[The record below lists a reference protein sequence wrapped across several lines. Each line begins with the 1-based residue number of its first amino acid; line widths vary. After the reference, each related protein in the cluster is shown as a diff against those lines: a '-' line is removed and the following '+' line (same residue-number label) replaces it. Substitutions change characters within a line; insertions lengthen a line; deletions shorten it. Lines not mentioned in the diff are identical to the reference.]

1 MPAPKQTSK
10 KKEIES
16 INHQLIN
23 KMSFFINDISFRG
36 LHAHKDVEVLIL
48 LSGTMHIET
57 PDEEFLMAEG
67 SAAYFNPAQPHAC
80 QSTCADPCRLL
91 VLQFD
96 PSFCI
101 EYFPSMRNLFF
112 ETADLARTLS
122 PDQMQEF
129 KAICYRAATNY
140 FIQSTGF
147 VFKCISDLNLI
158 MDRMLNHVPYL
169 MIPEDSYL
177 SAANFEKRLSRII
190 SYIQDHYSEKI
201 SLQDIADRENLTTS
215 YLSHLLKDHLL
226 KSFQAFVNEL
236 RFERAVFLLK
246 NTNLKIIDVCIES
259 GFSDSKYLNRAFM
272 DVFGMTPKEYRK
284 QAKEHPAE
292 ASIPDNNVNEY
303 IYDRESSLQI
313 ISSL

>member
-36 LHAHKDVEVLIL
+36 LHAHKDVEVLVL
-48 LSGTMHIET
+48 LAGTMHIET
-57 PDEEFLMAEG
+57 PDEEFWMTEG

-80 QSTCADPCRLL
+80 QSTSADPCRLL

-122 PDQMQEF
+122 ADQMQEF
-129 KAICYRAATNY
+129 KTICYRAASNY

-169 MIPEDSYL
+169 MIPEESYL
-177 SAANFEKRLSRII
+177 SAANFEKRMSRII

-215 YLSHLLKDHLL
+215 YLSHLFKDHLH
-226 KSFQAFVNEL
+226 KSFQAFVNQL

-246 NTNLKIIDVCIES
+246 NTNMKIIDVCIES

-284 QAKEHPAE
+284 QVKEHPAE
-292 ASIPDNNVNEY
+292 ASIPDNNANEY